1 MNLENRSQP
10 IKEIQGIKLP
20 FRLVEFMKFRMWG
33 YLASVV
39 IIAVSLFFVF
49 TKGFNWGLDFTGGV
63 VVDTHFPNLR
73 IWKKY
78 VLPLLKTVSK
88 AHSYKPPVAYVM
100 S

>member
-20 FRLVEFMKFRMWG
+20 FRLVEFMKFRLWG

-63 VVDTHFPNLR
+63 VVDTHFSQPADLEKSVLR
-73 IWKKY
+73 WYKMALR
-78 VLPLLKTVSK
+78 V
-88 AHSYKPPVAYVM
+88 HSCKHRWCA
-100 S
+100 